1 MVCSG
6 FDAAVLDP
14 LGRMMVHSE
23 GYRTM
28 TRLLMEAAADLCGGR
43 LAMSHEG
50 GYSASYVPYCGLAVM
65 EQLSGIRTKIDD
77 PFFANFKGYPGQELQ
92 PHQESAIAA
101 AAEALRALR
110 R

>member
-1 MVCSG
+1 
-6 FDAAVLDP
+6 
-14 LGRMMVHSE
+14 MMVHSE
-23 GYRTM
+23 GFRTM

-50 GYSASYVPYCGLAVM
+50 GYPASYVPYCGLAVM

-77 PFFANFKGYPGQELQ
+77 PFFPNFKGYPGQELQ
-92 PHQESAIAA
+92 PHQETAIAA
-101 AAEALRALR
+101 AAEALSALR